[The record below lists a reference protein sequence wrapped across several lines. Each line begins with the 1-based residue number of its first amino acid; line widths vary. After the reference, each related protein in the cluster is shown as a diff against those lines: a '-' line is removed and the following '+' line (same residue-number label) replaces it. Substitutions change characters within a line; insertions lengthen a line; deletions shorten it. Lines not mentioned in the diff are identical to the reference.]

1 MTLFTQSALAMSLS
15 ISLALSTN
23 VAQAESVAI
32 INATVHTATEQGV
45 LNNATVV
52 IENGTITAI
61 NPQSSQADK
70 TIDAKGAMLTPG
82 FIAAMNDM
90 GLVEVGA
97 VATSR
102 DASDKEANITFD
114 PSLAFNPK
122 ATTISFARKG
132 GITRNIVTSGGGESI
147 FAGQTFVVD
156 LTGEFDSVIASNTGL
171 FVQLGATDEG
181 SRAMGM
187 QQLIYKLDDAKK
199 ALSQESKT
207 QKKAKDSSD
216 EEPSREDRV
225 IAAVL
230 SGEKPLIVAVDRA
243 SDIIHLIKLKQDYDL
258 DVVIVNG
265 ADAVVVAEQLVQANI
280 PVVIDAMRN
289 LPDSFDSLH
298 NSLNNA
304 GKLAKAGVK
313 VAIALPGDSHS
324 IYALRYSAGNAVA
337 NGMNYDDALA
347 AVTANIADIFHLDSG
362 RIAVGKPADLVLWS
376 GDPFEFSSKVQKMW
390 IAGEEQSLQSRQD
403 ELRERYLNK
412 TDMPAGY
419 R

>member
-1 MTLFTQSALAMSLS
+1 MTLFTQSALALSLS
-15 ISLALSTN
+15 ISLAFGANL
-23 VAQAESVAI
+23 AQADSLAI

-61 NPQSSQADK
+61 NPDNPQADSV
-70 TIDAKGAMLTPG
+70 IDAKGATLTPG

-102 DASDKEANITFD
+102 DARDKEADIGFE
-114 PSLAFNPK
+114 PSFAFNPL
-122 ATTISFARKG
+122 ASTIPFARKG

-156 LTGEFDSVIASNTGL
+156 LSGDFDSVIANNTGL
-171 FVQLGATDEG
+171 YVELGATDDG

-187 QQLIYKLDDAKK
+187 QQLIHQLEDTQKTLTKAKK
-199 ALSQESKT
+199 ANKSD
-207 QKKAKDSSD
+207 KDDSD
-216 EEPSREDRV
+216 EPSREDS
-225 IAAVL
+225 IITAVL
-230 SGEKPLIVAVDRA
+230 SGDIPLIVAVDRA
-243 SDIIHLIKLKQDYDL
+243 SDIIHLIKLKQDFELDL
-258 DVVIVNG
+258 IIVNG
-265 ADAVVVAEQLVQANI
+265 ADAVLVAEPLAQANI

-289 LPDSFDSLH
+289 LPESFDSLH
-298 NSLNNA
+298 NSLENA

-324 IYALRYSAGNAVA
+324 VYALRYSAGNAVA
-337 NGMNYDDALA
+337 NGMDYNDALA
-347 AVTANIADIFHLDSG
+347 ALTANIADIFHLDSG

-376 GDPFEFSSKVQKMW
+376 GDPFEFSTSIEKMW

-403 ELRERYLNK
+403 ELRDRYLKK
-412 TDMPAGY
+412 TDMPAAY

>member
-1 MTLFTQSALAMSLS
+1 MTLFTKSALALSLS
-15 ISLALSTN
+15 IGLAFGAN
-23 VAQAESVAI
+23 AAQADSLAI

-61 NPQSSQADK
+61 NPDNPQVDSV
-70 TIDAKGAMLTPG
+70 IDAKGATLTPG

-102 DASDKEANITFD
+102 DARDKEADIGFD
-114 PSLAFNPK
+114 PSFAFNPL
-122 ATTISFARKG
+122 ASTIPFARKG

-147 FAGQTFVVD
+147 FAGQTFVAD
-156 LTGEFDSVIASNTGL
+156 LSGDFDSVIANNTGL
-171 FVQLGATDEG
+171 YVELGATDDG

-187 QQLIYKLDDAKK
+187 QQLIYQLEDTQKTFTKAKK
-199 ALSQESKT
+199 TNNSDKH
-207 QKKAKDSSD
+207 DSD
-216 EEPSREDRV
+216 DPSREDS
-225 IAAVL
+225 IISAVL
-230 SGEKPLIVAVDRA
+230 AGDIPLIVAVDRA
-243 SDIIHLIKLKQDYDL
+243 SDIIHLIKLKQDFELDL
-258 DVVIVNG
+258 IIVNG
-265 ADAVVVAEQLVQANI
+265 ADAVLVAEPLAQANI

-289 LPDSFDSLH
+289 LPESFDSLH
-298 NSLNNA
+298 NSLENA

-324 IYALRYSAGNAVA
+324 VYALRYSAGNAVA
-337 NGMNYDDALA
+337 NGMDYNDALA
-347 AVTANIADIFHLDSG
+347 ALTANIADIFHLDSG

-376 GDPFEFSSKVQKMW
+376 GDPFEFSTRIEKMW

-403 ELRERYLNK
+403 KLRDRYLKK
-412 TDMPAGY
+412 TDMPAAY

>member
-1 MTLFTQSALAMSLS
+1 MTLFTQSALALSLS
-15 ISLALSTN
+15 LSVALSAN
-23 VAQAESVAI
+23 VAQAESLAI
-32 INATVHTATEQGV
+32 INATVHTATESGV

-61 NPQSSQADK
+61 NPQSLQADK

-102 DASDKEANITFD
+102 DASDKEADITFD
-114 PSLAFNPK
+114 PSFAFNPK
-122 ATTISFARKG
+122 ATTIPFARKG
-132 GITRNIVTSGGGESI
+132 GITRNIVTSNGGESI

-156 LTGEFDSVIASNTGL
+156 LTGDFDSVIASNTGL

-187 QQLIYKLDDAKK
+187 QQLIHQLEDTQKAFTQAKK
-199 ALSQESKT
+199 ANQSD
-207 QKKAKDSSD
+207 KDDSD
-216 EEPSREDRV
+216 EPNREDR
-225 IAAVL
+225 IISAVL
-230 SGEKPLIVAVDRA
+230 AGEKPLIVAVDRA
-243 SDIIHLIKLKQDYDL
+243 SDIMQLIKLKQVYNL

-265 ADAVVVAEQLVQANI
+265 ADAVLVTEQLVQANI

-304 GKLAKAGVK
+304 GQLAKAGVK

-337 NGMNYDDALA
+337 NGMDYNTAMA

-403 ELRERYLNK
+403 ELRDRYQHK
-412 TDMPAGY
+412 TDMPAAY

>member
-1 MTLFTQSALAMSLS
+1 MTLFTKSALALSLS
-15 ISLALSTN
+15 IGLAFGAN
-23 VAQAESVAI
+23 AAQADSLAI

-61 NPQSSQADK
+61 NPDNPQVDSV
-70 TIDAKGAMLTPG
+70 IDAKAATLTPG

-102 DASDKEANITFD
+102 DARDKEADIGFD
-114 PSLAFNPK
+114 PSFAFNPL
-122 ATTISFARKG
+122 ASTIPFARKG

-147 FAGQTFVVD
+147 FAGQTFVAD
-156 LTGEFDSVIASNTGL
+156 LSGDFDSVIANNTGL
-171 FVQLGATDEG
+171 YVELGATDDG

-187 QQLIYKLDDAKK
+187 QQLIYQLEDTQKTFTKAKK
-199 ALSQESKT
+199 TNNSDKH
-207 QKKAKDSSD
+207 DSD
-216 EEPSREDRV
+216 DPSREDS
-225 IAAVL
+225 IISAVL
-230 SGEKPLIVAVDRA
+230 AGDIPLIVAVDRA
-243 SDIIHLIKLKQDYDL
+243 SDIIHLIKLKQDFELDL
-258 DVVIVNG
+258 IIVNG
-265 ADAVVVAEQLVQANI
+265 ADAVLVAEPLAQANI

-289 LPDSFDSLH
+289 LPESFDSLH
-298 NSLNNA
+298 NSLENA

-324 IYALRYSAGNAVA
+324 VYALRYSAGNAVA
-337 NGMNYDDALA
+337 NGMDYNDALA
-347 AVTANIADIFHLDSG
+347 ALTANIADIFHLDSG

-376 GDPFEFSSKVQKMW
+376 GDPFEFSTRIEKMW

-403 ELRERYLNK
+403 ELRDRYLKK
-412 TDMPAGY
+412 TDMPAAY